1 MVTFQVK
8 VSCTGKIHPL
18 AKVYLAKARFQDEE
32 AKTKDGRKEIQIREK
47 DLKEAAGPCWLPYDI
62 LYKKISRLQIST
74 GKEPMTWMILKPM
87 KNTKPTW
94 TGMSGERRWADKQ

>member
-62 LYKKISRLQIST
+62 LYEKDQSATNKYWERTYDLDDFETYEEYKAYVDRNEWGKKM
-74 GKEPMTWMILKPM
+74 G
-87 KNTKPTW
+87 
-94 TGMSGERRWADKQ
+94 G